1 MLDKKLIEVNV
12 QGFNIT
18 SLDDQ
23 EQMHDIFIPMNTY
36 RLTNKQAR
44 MFIPST
50 HEIVDIKR
58 TTEQL
63 FVTYEE
69 LKKIAQ

>member
-18 SLDDQ
+18 TLD
-23 EQMHDIFIPMNTY
+23 EEKEMHDIFVPMNAY
-36 RLTNKQAR
+36 RLNTSQAR
-44 MFIPST
+44 LFVPST
-50 HEIVDIKR
+50 HEVVDIKR
-58 TTEQL
+58 TYEQL
-63 FVTYEE
+63 FVKYEE